1 MQMCHSDVDSFRKSV
16 GSARK
21 RPIPNDNCQR
31 SFPFHDVLILYI
43 SQESQDH
50 GIHVDLECFKL
61 AQISTMANFE
71 TEVYELLKLFDSSR
85 Q

>member
-1 MQMCHSDVDSFRKSV
+1 MQMCHSDVDTFRKSV
-16 GSARK
+16 VAPHESARYQ
-21 RPIPNDNCQR
+21 NDNYHR

-50 GIHVDLECFKL
+50 SH
-61 AQISTMANFE
+61 
-71 TEVYELLKLFDSSR
+71 SSR